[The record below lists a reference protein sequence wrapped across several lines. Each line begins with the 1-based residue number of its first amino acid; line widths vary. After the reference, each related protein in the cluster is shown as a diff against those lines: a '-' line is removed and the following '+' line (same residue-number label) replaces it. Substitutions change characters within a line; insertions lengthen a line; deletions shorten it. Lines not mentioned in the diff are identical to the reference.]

1 MNAAAIRALE
11 LEAVFPI
18 LERYLSSDLGRS
30 ELGRVSQAPFHADA
44 ADAARGFAL
53 IGEAMDWLRASE
65 DTDRR
70 NLTPLPRFES
80 LQDLH
85 ATADELE
92 VVGSLLTAPQVADL
106 LELLARAEETKQRL
120 WRERAKRPK
129 LADQADSIGEFAPVV
144 RELAGKIL
152 PNHEL
157 SDIASSALSR
167 IRRQIEQQ
175 RQTVHQSLERFVRK
189 HFDEGVLQ
197 DNYATVRNGRSVVPV
212 KSSWQG
218 RIEGVVHS
226 ASSTGQTVFVEP
238 LETITQNNKL
248 VRLMEDEQREVI
260 RILREMTERLR
271 EQTDE
276 IRAAVNVLGRL
287 ELIFAKA
294 RFGRAFRCCLPRF
307 EEGRFE
313 IQWARHPLLQDVL
326 ARDGGKV
333 QPLSLKLVDG
343 SRCLIVSGPNAGG
356 KTIVL
361 KTVGL
366 LALMAQAGL
375 PVPAAEASLPW
386 FEEVLPDIGDA
397 QSIEASLSTFSAH
410 IATLKHMLSAA
421 TSRSLVIIDE
431 LAGATDPAEGGAFAV
446 AVVDRLLERGA
457 YSLISTHLPAL
468 KVHAANSEQIVSAA
482 MGFNHQTLEPN
493 YELLLGVP
501 GESAGLA
508 MAERMGVDPQV
519 IRNARAALAGQE
531 HEASKYLASLRRQ
544 AEDYEA
550 RTRELAVAERRLEE
564 KERELI
570 RAMEEREKK
579 KIGALEYRVAAAVRE
594 AHSKNEQVLADAL
607 AKLEAAQEA
616 GKRQAVVARRE
627 ALRTQREAVER
638 VEQAGLEALGKTP
651 VAEPA
656 APSDEIR
663 EGVRVR
669 LAGFGTEGR
678 VLRSLGSNRWEIQAG
693 QLKMQVKAAQI
704 SEVLPD
710 AQSSVGRRGLPEG
723 VTLSRAEPD
732 EQETYL
738 GMTEI
743 NVIGQRT
750 DEAEQTVEKF
760 LDKAVLGEVNRLR
773 IIHGHGTNALRRTLW
788 KFFANHPYVD
798 RHYQA
803 ESHEGG
809 GGATIVELRADD

>member
-1 MNAAAIRALE
+1 MNADAARALE
-11 LEAVFPI
+11 LDAVFPI
-18 LERYLSSDLGRS
+18 VGRYLSSDLGRS
-30 ELGRVSQAPFHADA
+30 ELARAAADPFHPNPTDA
-44 ADAARGFAL
+44 AATFTL
-53 IGEAMDWLRASE
+53 VGEAMDWLRASE

-85 ATADELE
+85 A
-92 VVGSLLTAPQVADL
+92 VVDQLDVTGSLLTAPQIYDL
-106 LELLARAEETKQRL
+106 LELLARAEESKQRL
-120 WRERAKRPK
+120 WRERVRRPR
-129 LADQADSIGEFAPVV
+129 LGDQADRIGEFAPLV
-144 RELAGKIL
+144 RELSGKIL
-152 PNHEL
+152 PNGEL
-157 SDIASSALSR
+157 SDLASSALSR

-175 RQTVHQSLERFVRK
+175 RQTVHHSLERFVRK
-189 HFDEGVLQ
+189 HFEEGTLQ

-212 KSSWQG
+212 KASWQG

-226 ASSTGQTVFVEP
+226 ASNTGQTVYVEP

-248 VRLMEDEQREVI
+248 VQLLEDEQREII

-271 EQTDE
+271 EQVDE
-276 IRAAVNVLGRL
+276 IREAVQVLAAL
-287 ELIFAKA
+287 ELVFAKA

-307 EEGRFE
+307 EEGGFE

-326 ARDGGKV
+326 SRDGGKV

-343 SRCLIVSGPNAGG
+343 SRCLVVSGPNAGG

-366 LALMAQAGL
+366 VALMAQAGL
-375 PVPAAEASLPW
+375 PVPAAEARLPW

-397 QSIEASLSTFSAH
+397 QSIEASLSTFSGH
-410 IATLKHMLSAA
+410 ISTLKHMLSEAG
-421 TSRSLVIIDE
+421 SQSLVIIDE

-457 YSLISTHLPAL
+457 YSVISTHLPAL
-468 KVHAANSEQIVSAA
+468 KVHAANSERIVSAA
-482 MGFNHQTLEPN
+482 MGFNHKTLEPN

-508 MAERMGVDPQV
+508 MAERMGVDPEV
-519 IRNARAALAGQE
+519 IRRARQALAGQE
-531 HEASKYLASLRRQ
+531 QEASKYLASLRRQ
-544 AEDYEA
+544 AEDYEE
-550 RTRELAVAERRLEE
+550 RTRALAVAERRLEE

-570 RAMEEREKK
+570 RSMEEREKK
-579 KIGALEYRVAAAVRE
+579 KLSALEFRVAAAVRE
-594 AHSKNEQVLADAL
+594 AHAKNEQVLAQAL

-627 ALRTQREAVER
+627 ALRVQREAVER
-638 VEQAGLEALGKTP
+638 VEQSGLEALGKTP
-651 VAEPA
+651 QAEPA
-656 APSDEIR
+656 ADADQIR
-663 EGVRVR
+663 EGARVR
-669 LAGFGTEGR
+669 LSGFGAEGR
-678 VLRSLGSNRWEIQAG
+678 ILRALGNDRWEVQAG
-693 QLKMQVKAAQI
+693 QLKMQVKSAQI

-710 AQSSVGRRGLPEG
+710 KKERSGGRGLPDG
-723 VTLSRAEPD
+723 VTLSRAQPD

-750 DEAEQTVEKF
+750 DEAEESVEKF

-773 IIHGHGTNALRRTLW
+773 IIHGHGTNALRRALW
-788 KFFANHPYVD
+788 KFFANHAYVD
-798 RHYQA
+798 RYYQA

-809 GGATIVELRADD
+809 GGATIVELRAD